1 MKMVL
6 HTKEL
11 GFFDVRVEQRDGVG
25 LKVAL
30 FLSVIFVSIQCVVE
44 SISLL
49 VKLHGFIW
57 VDLLVVE
64 FESCVLEIWVD
75 YSTSFQI
82 DWGLIRAKTFPFM
95 KIIRV
100 VSVGIF
106 RSILEPLKKEWH
118 SWSFRSW
125 IFVRFRIIV
134 LELMMMFVLAVWGAE
149 KWSNR
154 LPWVSLHSFDLVL
167 NFVILSLYLLL
178 GLKFSPWHNDACLI
192 FVFDVH
198 IEW

>member
-1 MKMVL
+1 MKIS
-6 HTKEL
+6 L
-11 GFFDVRVEQRDGVG
+11 GSFKRVGGVG
-25 LKVAL
+25 IL
-30 FLSVIFVSIQCVVE
+30 
-44 SISLL
+44 
-49 VKLHGFIW
+49 G
-57 VDLLVVE
+57 
-64 FESCVLEIWVD
+64 
-75 YSTSFQI
+75 
-82 DWGLIRAKTFPFM
+82 
-95 KIIRV
+95 
-100 VSVGIF
+100 
-106 RSILEPLKKEWH
+106 SILEAFKKERN
-118 SWSFRSW
+118 SRSVRSW

-178 GLKFSPWHNDACLI
+178 GLKFSPWHNDAGLF